1 MIVSHS
7 WLAEH
12 YNDTDIIILD
22 SRGNVAYSYAHI
34 PRSQPLGVEKVVK
47 TTDSGA
53 NLVLEPEKAASL
65 FSSLG
70 IDEKKTVIIYGD
82 YMDPSAARIAWTL
95 LYYGHEKTKILD
107 IGIRSWHQ
115 KELAITKEVYKPNPA
130 NFIPKIN
137 PTIRIEAE
145 ELQKRID
152 SAFIIDA
159 RSPQEYMAGRIP
171 NSVLFPFTDGVG
183 EKGSLFKE
191 KGELVKIFE
200 EQKIPKDKELVCYCA
215 LGHRAANVFTQ
226 LKIAGYENVRLYD
239 GSLADWIG
247 RRLPL
252 G

>member
-7 WLAEH
+7 WLAEY
-12 YNDTDIIILD
+12 YNDKDLVILD

-34 PRSQPLGVEKVVK
+34 PRSQPLGVEKVVR

-53 NLVLEPEKAASL
+53 NLVLEPENAAHL

-70 IDEKKTVIIYGD
+70 IDETKTVVIYGE

-115 KELAITKEVYKPNPA
+115 KGLAITKEVYKPNPA
-130 NFIPKIN
+130 TFIPKIN
-137 PTIRIEAE
+137 SNIRVEAE
-145 ELQKRID
+145 ELQKGID

-159 RSPQEYMAGRIP
+159 RSPQEYIASRIP

-200 EQKIPKDKELVCYCA
+200 DQKIPKDKELVCYCT

-239 GSLADWIG
+239 GSLSDWIG